1 MKFGPGTL
9 ITAAFIGPGTV
20 TVCTLSGFNFGYD
33 LLWVLLIAG
42 ITTIVFQNMAARIGV
57 VNKKGISEVVAE
69 NLESN
74 TPRIF
79 AFTLIITAI
88 LIGNA
93 AYEAGNIAGGAL
105 GIEVFQKESW
115 RIAGFINP
123 VNLLIGVVAFLL
135 LWLGNYK
142 SIERILIFVVAAMAL
157 CFLLA
162 AAMLLPPVTEILKG
176 LFIPSFRD
184 TDILSVIALVGTTV
198 VPYNLFLHA
207 AIINEAKNKRL
218 SLNTIQN
225 DTIISVTLGV
235 VISMSIVIVAAAVRD
250 SGIAIN
256 KASDLARGIELALG
270 SFGKVLVAIG
280 LFAAGITSA
289 ITAPM
294 AAGYA
299 ISGLFN
305 KSEKIFKYTWITV
318 LATGM
323 IFSTV
328 GFKSI
333 FIIRVAQIANGL
345 LLPIIA
351 VYLFWMVNSKSIMG
365 SSRNNLV
372 QNILGGIVLLVVTAL
387 SIRTFINLLP

>member
-9 ITAAFIGPGTV
+9 IAAAFIGPGTV

-42 ITTIVFQNMAARIGV
+42 ITTIVFQNMAARIGFA
-57 VNKKGISEVVAE
+57 NEKGISEVVAE

-88 LIGNA
+88 FIGNA

-162 AAMLLPPVTEILKG
+162 AALLLPPVTEILKG

-207 AIINEAKNKRL
+207 AIINETKNKRL

-235 VISMSIVIVAAAVRD
+235 VISMSIVIVAASVRD

-256 KASDLARGIELALG
+256 QASDLARGIELALG
-270 SFGKVLVAIG
+270 GFGKVLVAIG

-305 KSEKIFKYTWITV
+305 KSEKIFKYTWIIV